1 MRPFEGLSVAVD
13 GRPEARGEEAASS
26 LSGEHRSLGGRFEE
40 VHCAL
45 VAEVFGLDD
54 LDSPVPIT
62 PALPAEGGGA
72 AIPDANANAPV
83 IEGFKDRDGVRSP
96 AIGKVVDRYGAR
108 LGDESGHEDRSD

>member
-1 MRPFEGLSVAVD
+1 MVGR
-13 GRPEARGEEAASS
+13 RPEGRRRP
-26 LSGEHRSLGGRFEE
+26 HRSVGNPGVRLGGRFEE

-45 VAEVFGLDD
+45 VAEFFGLDD
-54 LDSPVPIT
+54 LDSSVPIT

-96 AIGKVVDRYGAR
+96 AIGKVVDRDGAR